1 MTTSTAAVPTSGID
15 LYSDESIRQPY
26 EVYRELRE
34 LGPVVWLE
42 QSQAYALTR
51 YAEVREANENWQV
64 FSSAEG
70 VSLTP
75 FVNSVLRG
83 STLGSD
89 SPLHEHLRSV
99 SGDRLTPRALRPM
112 REPIA
117 GIADDL
123 VEELVERGSFDAVVD
138 LARVLPMTVVPDFI
152 GVPAGAR
159 EHLLAW
165 AGAAFDVMGPDNS
178 RCAHAMPLQGELF
191 GYAAQLAESRDVE
204 PGSLGAGILDAVD
217 SGKVDAAQ
225 APGLLLD
232 YLAPGLDTTIS
243 SLGSAVWLF
252 GRYPQQWDRVRTDP
266 SIIPNAYNE
275 VVRLETPVRGFSR
288 VATEDTHVAGL
299 PIPAGARVVLLWASA
314 NRDERQ
320 FPAPDEFDV
329 TRENAAS
336 HVGFGYGVHGCA
348 GQGLARLEG
357 HAILTA
363 LASRVERFT
372 VGEPVH
378 VMNNVIR
385 ALASLPVTVT
395 PTT

>member
-1 MTTSTAAVPTSGID
+1 MTTPATTVPKSEID
-15 LYSDESIRQPY
+15 LYSDELIREPY
-26 EVYRELRE
+26 EAYGELRE

-42 QSQAYALTR
+42 QSQAYVLTR

-75 FVNSVLRG
+75 FVNSILSG
-83 STLGSD
+83 STLSSD
-89 SPLHEHLRSV
+89 PPLHEHLRSV
-99 SGDRLTPRALRPM
+99 SGERLTPRALRPM
-112 REPIA
+112 REGIA
-117 GIADDL
+117 GIADRL
-123 VEELVERGSFDAVVD
+123 VAELVERGSFDAVLD

-159 EHLLAW
+159 EHLLPW
-165 AGAAFDVMGPDNS
+165 ASAAFNVMGPDNP
-178 RCAHAMPLQGELF
+178 RCAHALPLQGELF
-191 GYAAQLAESRDVE
+191 GYAAGLAESRDVE
-204 PGSLGAGILDAVD
+204 PGSLGAGIFDAVD

-243 SLGSAVWLF
+243 SLGSLVWLF
-252 GRYPQQWDRVRTDP
+252 GRYPKQWDLVRADP

-275 VVRLETPVRGFSR
+275 VIRLETPVRGFSR
-288 VATEDTHVAGL
+288 VTTRQAQVANVS
-299 PIPAGARVVLLWASA
+299 IPAGARVILLWASA

-320 FPAPDEFDV
+320 FPAPEEFDV

-357 HAILTA
+357 HAILAA
-363 LASRVERFT
+363 LASRVESFT
-372 VGEPVH
+372 VGQADH

-395 PTT
+395 PAA